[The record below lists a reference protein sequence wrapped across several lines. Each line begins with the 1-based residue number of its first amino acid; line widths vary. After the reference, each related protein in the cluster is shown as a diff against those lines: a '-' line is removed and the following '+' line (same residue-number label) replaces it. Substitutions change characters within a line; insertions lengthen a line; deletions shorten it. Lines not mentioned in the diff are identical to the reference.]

1 MTGTVQ
7 TAPRRHLSERQAEAV
22 DHLVDAAAAEVAA
35 CGYDALSMRGIAR
48 RAGVAP
54 ATAYTYFSSKDH
66 VLGELL
72 LRRVLA
78 VPETPTDR
86 AAPLADRLGRVVEA
100 LGAIT
105 TGDPEVVAACTQALL
120 SSHPDVK
127 RRRDRIGAEVA
138 RRIAAAA
145 DRPIDDRVVQVLVTT
160 YFGALLMAGM
170 GHVPYPEVPA
180 LVADAARLMVDAPGV
195 TR

>member
-1 MTGTVQ
+1 MVQ
-7 TAPRRHLSERQAEAV
+7 TAPRRHLTERQAEAV
-22 DHLVDAAAAEVAA
+22 DHLVDSAALEVAEQ
-35 CGYDALSMRGIAR
+35 GYDALSMRGVAK

-78 VPETPTDR
+78 VPETAIDPG
-86 AAPLADRLGRVVEA
+86 AALSDRLGHVVDD

-105 TGDPEVVAACTQALL
+105 TGDPEVVAACTKALL
-120 SSHPDVK
+120 SGHPDVK
-127 RRRDRIGAEVA
+127 RLRDRIGVEVA
-138 RRIAAAA
+138 RRVATAA
-145 DRPIDDRVVQVLVTT
+145 DRPIDDRFVRVLVTT

-170 GHVPYPEVPA
+170 GHMPYPEVPA
-180 LVADAARLMVDAPGV
+180 FVADAARLMTDREA
-195 TR
+195 